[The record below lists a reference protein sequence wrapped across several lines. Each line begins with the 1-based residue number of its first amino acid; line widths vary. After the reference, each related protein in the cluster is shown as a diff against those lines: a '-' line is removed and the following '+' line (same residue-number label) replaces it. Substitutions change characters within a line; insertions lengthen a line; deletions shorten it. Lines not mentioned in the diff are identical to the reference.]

1 MIARFSRRMF
11 SSFEQ
16 NFFVPPR
23 YFLVTYKLNPKMLQ
37 SKIIEGDIGDVLT
50 NEHKEKV
57 KLAVEQ

>member
-1 MIARFSRRMF
+1 MF

>member
-1 MIARFSRRMF
+1 M
-11 SSFEQ
+11 
-16 NFFVPPR
+16 PPR